1 MKFIK
6 KSLTFINF
14 FFPGLILCGFS
25 AFAQVPVPINL
36 QADYPGLETG
46 SLLNPILCS
55 AYESRTGTLCLGTRE
70 HVYFFNGSSLP
81 VIETRGYTC
90 LDIDSSGSVYV
101 GSPEDFCRYRRLS
114 AGSYVCESFRSAL
127 PQGIFPLNEIFCQG
141 NMTVLSTGGG
151 IFIWNG
157 KSILPVTGANQGEQ
171 LVKTCSGIY
180 LRGNGYRRILP
191 DGSVQEP
198 SWSKA
203 LPGKDVFFVLESPAH
218 VYAFAR
224 GKGLWVIGKA
234 NLEIRQVAFPDSLI
248 SSLSSGTCLNESLL
262 LLGTVSSGAMMLDLH
277 RNRVLFFSMRDGL
290 LDNHIKRVYHDPA
303 GFIYLVHDKGTTRFA
318 IPDPLALNISGEIN
332 GTVTSMV
339 TAGNRIYLAATDG
352 IHMVQGDVLP
362 VSGSLSTLRYTMSR
376 IGDAPHRV
384 FRFFLFGDAIF
395 AIGPEGIFD
404 ITHHH
409 TIHEI
414 RAAGLVYSYQ
424 PRFDS
429 SLLIVSSG
437 NEWTIYRYERGIF
450 RKSAGESNLKESVTD
465 ISETANGN
473 FMLNGSRG
481 GRSLLI
487 PAKAGGYISRPVNTE
502 KTEAGGSLVY
512 SGKDLFLL
520 SGDTFFV
527 YDAVTNSFRRV
538 ACERT
543 EDLQGAENCAP
554 FCSDGK
560 GMIWTV
566 LHSNTQLFSNSLAT
580 AEYRRYRM
588 RLRALPGMNVM
599 QGGKYS
605 CLTIDRAGQ
614 LYLAGHDQ
622 LLIFGS
628 GSSQPVYPLGLQ
640 VVLSDF
646 QGRRQYEIEGGNRV
660 HSFSFPHRMNNLVLQ
675 VQSQYPQP
683 RQAVYYSYRL
693 KGVMEE
699 FSPWR
704 SRNEIHLESLPEGV
718 HKLIIRAQTVNSM
731 ARAEVVID
739 IRIRMPFFV
748 QWYMILA
755 YLLLAF
761 CAAVVYLRW
770 RSYVFMQQK
779 IKIEEIVSQRTEEIR
794 NEKEKSEQLL
804 ANILPKDTADEL
816 KKKGKASSQ
825 KYDMVTVLFSDIQGF
840 TKIAEQMNPD
850 TLIDQLDNFYFH
862 FDSVVE
868 RYNIEKIKTIGDAYM
883 CAGGIPEKNRTNPVE
898 VVLAA
903 LEVQDY
909 MKELKK
915 KNADIW
921 DVRIGIHTGPVIA
934 GVIGHKKFSY
944 DIWGDTVNT
953 ASRME
958 SSGEAGKI
966 NISGQTY
973 EMVKDFFICEYRG
986 KMPVKYK
993 GEIDMYFVKGIRPEL
1008 SVDLYKIPNRNFHVQ
1023 LQKFRVIDLEE
1034 NIFEIFSS
1042 ESHEKLRFHNLRHT
1056 MEVYSQAEL
1065 LGRAESLT
1073 EEDLLIVK
1081 TAALLIDIGY
1091 LKDYHSPEEKS
1102 ALFAGSELPC
1112 YRYTESQVK
1121 QVEMLLRS
1129 STAVNAGSSQLE
1141 KILMDAQTL
1150 YYGRVD
1156 FIPLCEN
1163 LYQEELKY
1171 GLVQGKAEWIRSM
1184 AQKVNRHEYYTSTAR
1199 KLREVS
1205 REEQVRQLENLV

>member
-1 MKFIK
+1 MKFNK

-25 AFAQVPVPINL
+25 AFAQIPVPLNL

-46 SLLNPILCS
+46 SRQYPISCS
-55 AYESRTGTLCLGTRE
+55 AYDSQTGALYLGTSD
-70 HVYFFNGSSLP
+70 HIYFFTASAFP
-81 VIETRGYTC
+81 VFETKAYTC
-90 LDIDSSGSVYV
+90 FDNDSSGNLYV
-101 GSPEDFCRYRRLS
+101 GSQDDFGRYRRLT
-114 AGSYVCESFRSAL
+114 AGSYIYESLRSAL
-127 PQGIFPLNEIFCQG
+127 TPGILPVKQIFCQG
-141 NMTVLSTGGG
+141 NTTVLSTGNG

-157 KSILPVTGANQGEQ
+157 KTIIPVKGVNQEEQ
-171 LVKTCSGIY
+171 LCKTLTGIY
-180 LRGNGYRRILP
+180 LQGNTYRRILP
-191 DGSVQEP
+191 DGSFQEP
-198 SWSKA
+198 LWTKA
-203 LPGKDVFFVLESPAH
+203 LTGKEVIFLLENQAN
-218 VYAFAR
+218 VYAFTR
-224 GKGLWVIGKA
+224 GKGLLVIRKE
-234 NLEIRQVAFPDSLI
+234 NLETRQVDFPDSLASTI
-248 SSLSSGTCLNESLL
+248 SSGTCLNESLL
-262 LLGTVSSGAMMLDLH
+262 LLGTENAGAMMLDL
-277 RNRVLFFSMRDGL
+277 RKNRVLFFSMKDGL
-290 LDNHIKRVYHDPA
+290 LDNHIRQVYHDPA
-303 GFIYLVHDKGTTRFA
+303 GFICLVHDKGTTRFA
-318 IPDPLALNISGEIN
+318 IPQPLALNISGEIN
-332 GTVTSMV
+332 GTVNRIITD
-339 TAGNRIYLAATDG
+339 GNRIYLAATDG
-352 IHMVQGDVLP
+352 IHVVQADAQP
-362 VSGSLSTLRYTMSR
+362 VSRVLNTTYYHISR
-376 IGDAPHRV
+376 ISNVPQGIFNF
-384 FRFFLFGDAIF
+384 FRYGNEVF
-395 AIGPEGIFD
+395 AIGPEGIFSLS
-404 ITHHH
+404 HAKKAL
-409 TIHEI
+409 EI
-414 RAAGLVYSYQ
+414 RATGLVCSYQ

-429 SLLIVSSG
+429 SLLIACSG
-437 NEWTIYRYERGIF
+437 NAWIIYKYEKGVF
-450 RKSAGESNLKESVTD
+450 RKQAGDNNLKMAVTD
-465 ISETANGN
+465 ISETPDGN
-473 FMLNGSRG
+473 FMLNGSRQ
-481 GRSLLI
+481 GRLLLV
-487 PAKAGGYISRPVNTE
+487 PAKTGGYISRPVNKE
-502 KTEAGGSLVY
+502 KTETGGSLVF
-512 SGKDLFLL
+512 SGRDLFLL
-520 SGDTFFV
+520 SEDTFFI
-527 YDAVTNSFRRV
+527 YDAVTNCFRRL

-543 EDLQGAENCAP
+543 EDLQGAENCVP
-554 FCSDGK
+554 FCSDEK
-560 GMIWTV
+560 GLIWMV
-566 LHSNTQLFSNSLAT
+566 LHSNNQLFSNSLAT
-580 AEYRRYRM
+580 AEYRRYRI
-588 RLRALPGMNVM
+588 RIRALPGINAL

-605 CLTIDRAGQ
+605 CITTDRTGM
-614 LYLAGHDQ
+614 LYLAGSDQ
-622 LLIFGS
+622 LQIFDKGT
-628 GSSQPVYPLGLQ
+628 SQMAYPLRLHI
-640 VVLSDF
+640 VLSDF
-646 QGRRQYEIEGGNRV
+646 QGRRQYEITGENGAQ
-660 HSFSFPHRMNNLVLQ
+660 SFSFPHRMNSLVLQ
-675 VQSQYPQP
+675 VQAQYPQS
-683 RQAVYYSYRL
+683 RQAIYYSYRL
-693 KGVMEE
+693 EGVMQD

-704 SRNEIHLESLPEGV
+704 SRNEIHLESLPEGI
-718 HKLIIRAQTVNSM
+718 HKLVIRAQTVNSM
-731 ARAEVVID
+731 ARAEAVTI
-739 IRIRMPFFV
+739 IRIRMPLFM

-770 RSYVFMQQK
+770 RSYIFLQQK

-868 RYNIEKIKTIGDAYM
+868 KYNIEKIKTIGDAYM

-993 GEIDMYFVKGIRPEL
+993 GEIDMYFVKSIRPEL
-1008 SVDLYKIPNRNFHVQ
+1008 SVDLYKIPNRNFQVQ
-1023 LQKFRVIDLEE
+1023 LQKLRILDLEE
-1034 NIFEIFSS
+1034 KIFEVFSS
-1042 ESHEKLRFHNLRHT
+1042 EGNEKLTFHNLRHT

-1073 EEDLLIVK
+1073 EEDLLVLK
-1081 TAALLIDIGY
+1081 TAALLKDIGY
-1091 LKDYHSPEEKS
+1091 LKDYRAPEEKS
-1102 ALFAGSELPC
+1102 AGFAESELPR
-1112 YRYTESQVK
+1112 YRFTESQVH

-1129 STAVNAGSSQLE
+1129 SAIVNAASSLLE

-1156 FIPLCEN
+1156 FIPQCEN
-1163 LYQEELKY
+1163 LYQEELHY
-1171 GLVQGKAEWIRSM
+1171 GLAQGKAEWVRSM
-1184 AQKVNRHEYYTSTAR
+1184 MQKVRMHEYFTSTAR